1 MAASRF
7 LIDNVSGPKS
17 ALHSSLWIQH
27 TTVMLI
33 ILAFLVSVFARARL
47 QMAPQ
52 ETAAPEVPPTEIQYT
67 DLFIGAA
74 GLNDERA
81 LALKTVLA
89 SHDLRIRAEVYGSA
103 EIEEL
108 DQGLTRALTLHA
120 YLRSVAPALAVQVL
134 FVPSTSVIQA
144 KVSFEAEA
152 QGDVQ

>member
-1 MAASRF
+1 MAASRL
-7 LIDNVSGPKS
+7 LIANVSGPKA

-52 ETAAPEVPPTEIQYT
+52 ETAETEVQRTEIEYT
-67 DLFIGAA
+67 DLFIGTD

-120 YLRSVAPALAVQVL
+120 YLRSVAPASAVQVL
-134 FVPSTSVIQA
+134 FVPSPGFIQA

-152 QGDVQ
+152 KGNVQ